1 MKFIPHTEEER
12 RQMLAALKIN
22 HTDQLFQDIPE
33 EVRLKRDL
41 NVAGGLS
48 EMELSRHMADLAK
61 LNSGTDEYI
70 CFLGAG
76 AYDHYVPSAV
86 KHILSRSEF
95 YTAYTPYQPEI
106 SQGVLQ
112 SIFEYQS
119 MIRILTGMD
128 AANASMYDGASA
140 LAEAALMACAT
151 TKRDAVVVARTV
163 HPEYRETLNTYM
175 SGPGIKVTEVN
186 YRDGVTTV
194 QEAAKVLDKNTAAL
208 LVQYPNFFGCIEDLT
223 GLAEAAH
230 AVGALLVVCADPVAL
245 GLLKSPG
252 QCGADIVVGEG
263 QALGL
268 PLSYGGPYVG
278 FLACKDKF
286 LRRMPGRIVGQTVDV
301 DGKRSYVLTL
311 QAREQHIRRDKATSN
326 ICSNQALCALAVTVY
341 LSLVGKKG
349 LRQVAESCVQKTAYT
364 RDLLAKIPGY
374 ELPWT
379 TPVFK
384 EFVIK
389 TSRAPAEIN
398 RQLLRHNI
406 LGGLD
411 LGLYYPEL
419 AGHML
424 ICVTEKRSQQEI
436 ELLAQRL
443 GAIA

>member
-1 MKFIPHTEEER
+1 MNFIPHTARER
-12 RQMLAALKIN
+12 QQMLATLGFDS
-22 HTDQLFQDIPE
+22 TDQLFQDIPRE
-33 EVRLKRDL
+33 IRFDRELKVD
-41 NVAGGLS
+41 GGLS
-48 EMELSRHMADLAK
+48 EMELSRHMAGLANSNAGVDDLV
-61 LNSGTDEYI
+61 

-119 MIRILTGMD
+119 MICLLTGMNV
-128 AANASMYDGASA
+128 ANASMYDGASA

-151 TKRDAVVVARTV
+151 TKRDSVVVARTV
-163 HPEYRETLNTYM
+163 HPEYREVLSTYM
-175 SGPGIKVTEVN
+175 YGPGIAVKEAPC
-186 YRDGVTTV
+186 REGVSKIEDV
-194 QEAAKVLDKNTAAL
+194 AKLMDKNTAAL

-230 AVGALLVVCADPVAL
+230 QAGALLVVCADPIAL

-263 QALGL
+263 QPLGI
-268 PLSYGGPYVG
+268 PLSYGGPYLG
-278 FLACKDKF
+278 FLACKEKL

-301 DGKRSYVLTL
+301 DGRRSYVLTL

-326 ICSNQALCALAVTVY
+326 ICSNQALCALAATVY
-341 LSLVGKKG
+341 LSLVGKDG
-349 LRQVAESCVQKTAYT
+349 LRRVAELCLQKTAYT
-364 RDLLAKIPGY
+364 RKLLSQIPGFQQ
-374 ELPWT
+374 PWQ

-389 TSRAPAEIN
+389 TRQSPRETN
-398 RQLLRHNI
+398 RLLLQHKMI
-406 LGGLD
+406 GGLD
-411 LGLYYPEL
+411 LEPYYPEL

-424 ICVTEKRSQQEI
+424 ICVTEKRTRQEI
-436 ELLAQRL
+436 DNLAGRL
-443 GAIA
+443 GAMS